1 MPDDAPVVASEPN
14 RWKLQVFDRG
24 QRLCHAFVLPEDVG
38 SIPDCERYTRLTPV
52 SSELSPQ
59 PGLRNTW
66 LAGVVAP
73 EVAAVEAELRDGRRA
88 RADTTAGAAYR
99 GAFAGRVRFVV
110 LETPGRA
117 EDIRIVRFLAADGRV
132 IGAQADFHGSTVR
145 IDERRIARG
154 RSGGRR
160 WELRADGYE
169 QLMPNPLELD
179 RLEMRRCVWLH
190 RTGDDR
196 STDRTCFA
204 PGEPDLPLRLAW
216 QAGCDA
222 TGTSVVILAARGVHG
237 VRAILGDGSRRAV
250 RLQALP
256 RAFRGHRAG
265 VLTVGPDVAVR
276 RLAADGAPP
285 LRIAIPPAMADCDAA
300 GTTNDE
306 PFVSP
311 VFGDP
316 TRRGTDLTVRDE
328 GTRLCLALGVLRPFR
343 DCLPAPVQASESR
356 FVSRREGGRTALAGV
371 VPPDVAA
378 VVFQSEAGPV
388 RVEPVDVG
396 YAGRY
401 RDHVRFVRATIPG
414 KTRLW
419 GPRLLAA
426 DGSRLVAGLGPDLRF
441 AVPPRTVARG
451 PRGMRLTVGMLA
463 IRGEFIPCAV
473 VTVGRPSARERA
485 ACAPQFSV
493 LVEVRCTPRRIVIA
507 SVLPRGGRAVEARLT
522 SGAVVRVRS
531 VRAQADGEGR
541 AVLMVPP
548 RDAAPTALRFRGLG
562 IGERPLR
569 VPPASE
575 QCGYRVPFP

>member
-1 MPDDAPVVASEPN
+1 VCDVGISGVTNPPDGVFREPVARSNGQRAASATPEPGKAHFGRRYGREAPEQPPVGEARGLLFALLAPPAAAREGADPVPDDAPVVASEPD

-24 QRLCHAFVLPEDVG
+24 ERLCHAFVRPEDVG

-196 STDRTCFA
+196 STHRTCFA
-204 PGEPDLPLRLAW
+204 PGEPDLPLRIAW

-222 TGTSVVILAARGVHG
+222 TGTSVVILAARGVHA

-256 RAFRGHRAG
+256 RAFHGHRAG
-265 VLTVGPDVAVR
+265 VLTVEPDVAVR

-285 LRIAIPPAMADCDAA
+285 LRIAIPARDGRLRRRRHDQRRAVRLAGLRRPHAA
-300 GTTNDE
+300 G
-306 PFVSP
+306 
-311 VFGDP
+311 
-316 TRRGTDLTVRDE
+316 
-328 GTRLCLALGVLRPFR
+328 
-343 DCLPAPVQASESR
+343 
-356 FVSRREGGRTALAGV
+356 
-371 VPPDVAA
+371 
-378 VVFQSEAGPV
+378 
-388 RVEPVDVG
+388 
-396 YAGRY
+396 
-401 RDHVRFVRATIPG
+401 H
-414 KTRLW
+414 
-419 GPRLLAA
+419 
-426 DGSRLVAGLGPDLRF
+426 
-441 AVPPRTVARG
+441 
-451 PRGMRLTVGMLA
+451 
-463 IRGEFIPCAV
+463 
-473 VTVGRPSARERA
+473 
-485 ACAPQFSV
+485 
-493 LVEVRCTPRRIVIA
+493 
-507 SVLPRGGRAVEARLT
+507 
-522 SGAVVRVRS
+522 
-531 VRAQADGEGR
+531 
-541 AVLMVPP
+541 
-548 RDAAPTALRFRGLG
+548 
-562 IGERPLR
+562 
-569 VPPASE
+569 
-575 QCGYRVPFP
+575 